1 MEPAQIF
8 QAIEETRFL
17 KKLSSQERLFFVG
30 QSAALEYIKNFF
42 PLHQKID
49 YNYYYDLSAQTIE
62 ELSEIADFSLYQAIV
77 VVSMEDEAALF
88 TRVNQQLDH
97 LVHPVVLQLF
107 ADIFINLLCDR
118 PLLKTAPQQNS
129 KPQKSYAI
137 VTTPRSGSTYLC
149 DLLKST
155 AIAGHPSEHLRLATQ
170 ELARYCN
177 FNYLKLLDN
186 LQEYRTTKNS
196 VFGTK
201 LISHFL
207 FELRQTKPDFK
218 VFMRSIDQFILLI
231 RKDKVAQ
238 AISLVLAQK
247 TEVWHL
253 HSEATKTD
261 YQSQLESIV
270 IDHNLLKEVEA
281 KVAFIEQQEAQL
293 KKILA
298 DHQIQPL
305 VVVYEDIL
313 EDAPTQ
319 INRILDFLNITKSAG
334 DVMKIN
340 SGIKRMPSSITQKI
354 IRQYQERKSAV
365 H

>member
-17 KKLSSQERLFFVG
+17 KKLSSQARLFFVG
-30 QSAALEYIKNFF
+30 QSASLKYIKNFF
-42 PLHQKID
+42 SQHQKID

-62 ELSEIADFSLYQAIV
+62 ELNEIADFGLYQAIV
-77 VVSMEDEAALF
+77 VVSLEDEATLF
-88 TRVNQQLDH
+88 AKVNQQLDP
-97 LVHPVVLQLF
+97 LVHPVILQLF

-118 PLLKTAPQQNS
+118 PLLKTIPQQNQ
-129 KPQKSYAI
+129 KAQKSYAI

-170 ELARYCN
+170 ELSRYCN

-186 LQEYRTTKNS
+186 LQEYRTTKNN

-218 VFMRSIDQFILLI
+218 VFVQSIEQFILLI

-238 AISLVLAQK
+238 AVSLVLAQK

-253 HSEATKTD
+253 HSEATKTS
-261 YQSQLESIV
+261 YQSQLESIA
-270 IDHNLLKEVEA
+270 IDHNLLKEVAA

-298 DHQIQPL
+298 DHKVEPL
-305 VVVYEDIL
+305 LVVYEDIL

-319 INRILDFLNITKSAG
+319 INRILDFLNITKPEG
-334 DVMKIN
+334 YVMEIN
-340 SGIKRMPSSITQKI
+340 SGIKRMPSNITQEI
-354 IRQYQERKSAV
+354 IRQYQEGKNAV
-365 H
+365 N

>member
-1 MEPAQIF
+1 MEPAHIF

-17 KKLSSQERLFFVG
+17 KKLSSQSRLFFVG
-30 QSAALEYIKNFF
+30 QGAALEYIKNF
-42 PLHQKID
+42 LTQYQTID

-77 VVSMEDEAALF
+77 VVSLEDEAALF
-88 TRVNQQLDH
+88 TRVKQQLDH

-118 PLLKTAPQQNS
+118 PLLKTTLQQNQ

-155 AIAGHPSEHLRLATQ
+155 AIAGQPAEHLRLATQ
-170 ELARYCN
+170 ELSRHCN

-207 FELRQTKPDFK
+207 FELRKTKPNFK
-218 VFMRSIDQFILLI
+218 TFMQSIDQFILLI

-253 HSEATKTD
+253 HSEETKTN

-281 KVAFIEQQEAQL
+281 KITIIEQQEAQL

-298 DHQIQPL
+298 DHQIEPL
-305 VVVYEDIL
+305 VVVYEDVL
-313 EDAPTQ
+313 DNAPIQ
-319 INRILDFLNITKSAG
+319 INRILDFLNITKPEG
-334 DVMKIN
+334 YVMQIN
-340 SGIKRMPSSITQKI
+340 SGIKRMPSTITQEI
-354 IRQYQERKSAV
+354 NRQYQERKSAV

>member
-17 KKLSSQERLFFVG
+17 KKLSSQTRLFFVG
-30 QSAALEYIKNFF
+30 HSASLEYIKNFF
-42 PLHQKID
+42 AQHQQID
-49 YNYYYDLSAQTIE
+49 YNYYYHLSSQTIE
-62 ELSEIADFSLYQAIV
+62 ELREISDFSLYQAIV
-77 VVSMEDEAALF
+77 VVSLEDEAALF
-88 TRVNQQLDH
+88 SEVNKQLDH

-118 PLLKTAPQQNS
+118 PLLKSTPHQNQ

-137 VTTPRSGSTYLC
+137 LTTPRSGSTYLC

-155 AIAGHPSEHLRLATQ
+155 LIAGHPSEHLRLATQ

-186 LQEYRTTKNS
+186 LLAFRTTKNS

-218 VFMRSIDQFILLI
+218 VFFESIDQFILLI

-238 AISLVLAQK
+238 AVSLVLAQK

-253 HSEATKTD
+253 HSEVTKAS
-261 YQSQLESIV
+261 YQSQLKSIA
-270 IDHNLLKEVEA
+270 INHNLLKEVEA
-281 KVAFIEQQEAQL
+281 KVLFIEQQEAQL

-298 DHQIQPL
+298 VHQIQPL
-305 VVVYEDIL
+305 LVVYEDLL

-319 INRILDFLNITKSAG
+319 INRILDYLNITKPEG
-334 DVMKIN
+334 YVMEIN
-340 SGIKRMPSSITQKI
+340 SGIKRMPSSITQEI
-354 IRQYQERKSAV
+354 MRQYQERESAV
-365 H
+365 R

>member
-17 KKLSSQERLFFVG
+17 KKLSSRERLFFVG
-30 QSAALEYIKNFF
+30 QSAPLEYIKNFF
-42 PLHQKID
+42 LQHQKID

-62 ELSEIADFSLYQAIV
+62 ELREIADFGLYQAIV
-77 VVSMEDEAALF
+77 VVSLEDEEALF
-88 TRVNQQLDH
+88 TSVKQQLDH

-118 PLLKTAPQQNS
+118 PLLKTTPQQNQI
-129 KPQKSYAI
+129 PQKSYAI

-170 ELARYCN
+170 ELSRYCN

-207 FELRQTKPDFK
+207 FELRKTKPDFK
-218 VFMRSIDQFILLI
+218 VFMQSIDQFILLI

-298 DHQIQPL
+298 DHQIEPL

-319 INRILDFLNITKSAG
+319 INRILDFLNITKPEG
-334 DVMKIN
+334 YVMEIN
-340 SGIKRMPSSITQKI
+340 SGIKRMPSSITQEI